1 MGPAIDPLADPRAQA
16 AIAEIQALVLRRFP
30 DASFAVWVGMG
41 EDTAGVYLEAAIHG
55 DDLTEVADLYSD
67 RLVDVLQVDDEVPI
81 RVIPV
86 RSHERFAELFGGQP
100 ETAPAASPA

>member
-1 MGPAIDPLADPRAQA
+1 MGPAIDPLADPRVQA

-55 DDLTEVADLYSD
+55 DDLMKVADLYSD
-67 RLVDVLQVDDEVPI
+67 RLVDVQVDDGVPI
-81 RVIPV
+81 RVVPV

-100 ETAPAASPA
+100 VTAPAASPA